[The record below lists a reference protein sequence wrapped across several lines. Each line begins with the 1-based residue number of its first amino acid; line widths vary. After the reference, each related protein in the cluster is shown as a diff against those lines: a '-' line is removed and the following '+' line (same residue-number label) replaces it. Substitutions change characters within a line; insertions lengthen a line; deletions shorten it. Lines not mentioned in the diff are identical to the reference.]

1 MALTADR
8 RIAVS
13 EGNSPPPLPLAA
25 GVRVHAGGL
34 VSVRTTGYA
43 CPLCVLTTSITAGF
57 AAEAVDNT
65 AGADGA
71 ATVRIVRNVAVW
83 LKNDTTNPVTV
94 AHLHRQAG
102 AVDDETVRSPSGG
115 VAAVGKILALDS
127 VKGVLVEIK

>member
-13 EGNSPPPLPLAA
+13 EGNSPPPLPVAA
-25 GVRVHAGGL
+25 GVRIHAGGV

-43 CPLCVLTTSITAGF
+43 CPLCVLTTSMTAGI

-83 LKNDTTNPVTV
+83 LKNDATNPVTV

-102 AVDDETVRSPSGG
+102 AVDDETVRSPSG
-115 VAAVGKILALDS
+115 AVSPVGIILALDS
-127 VKGVLVEIK
+127 DKGVLVEIK